1 MKFLKNY
8 TCDVPVSRTIAR
20 IEELLAR
27 CGATHIGK
35 EYSIKGEVVALQFAI
50 ESGADKHVI
59 KLPAN
64 PAAVFDALRAEVS
77 RPRNGTM
84 DRLKEQSQRTAWKLM
99 QDWVEVQM
107 SLISMKQA
115 DPLQVFLPY
124 VWNGKQTFYSALK
137 ANGFRAMLP
146 EKSEAA

>member
-20 IEELLAR
+20 IEELLAK
-27 CGATHIGK
+27 CQATHIGK
-35 EYSIKGEVVALQFAI
+35 EYSSAGEVMALQFAI
-50 ESGADKHVI
+50 QSGSERHVI

-64 PAAVFDALRAEVS
+64 PTAVFDALRAEIS